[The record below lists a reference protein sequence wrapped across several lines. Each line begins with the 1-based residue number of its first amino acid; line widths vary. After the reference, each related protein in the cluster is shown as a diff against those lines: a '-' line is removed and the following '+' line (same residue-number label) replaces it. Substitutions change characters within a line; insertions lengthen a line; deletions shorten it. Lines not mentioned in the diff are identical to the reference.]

1 MTSIKVCKYFIKSS
15 PVGELHEVL
24 DDVSKILGTQ
34 DLFQEKDI
42 KDALREY
49 YEAHKLHLHLPNG
62 STVMVGK
69 QGR

>member
-24 DDVSKILGTQ
+24 DDVGKVIGSSDFLSTP
-34 DLFQEKDI
+34 EI

-49 YEAHKLHLHLPNG
+49 YESHKIHVQFPNG
-62 STVMVGK
+62 
-69 QGR
+69 

>member
-24 DDVSKILGTQ
+24 DDVGKVLGSSDFLSTP
-34 DLFQEKDI
+34 EI

-49 YEAHKLHLHLPNG
+49 YESHKIHVQFPNG
-62 STVMVGK
+62 
-69 QGR
+69 